1 MAVPLQYQPKLNR
14 KSEQF
19 AYARNPTGTADALH
33 ERIIPDC
40 YKRIDI
46 TSSKKNRM
54 RRKEL
59 HLARSC

>member
-1 MAVPLQYQPKLNR
+1 MAVLLQYQPTLNR

-19 AYARNPTGTADALH
+19 AYARNPMGTADALH

-46 TSSKKNRM
+46 TKCCIGGQV
-54 RRKEL
+54 RRSRPYL
-59 HLARSC
+59 TR